1 MTIVAL
7 GDAKVI
13 VPLGTCSCV
22 GVGVPRV
29 GCSSPGRGYE
39 EEVLV
44 HSWVGRVGSSRV
56 LVLVIVA
63 VW

>member
-13 VPLGTCSCV
+13 VPLGTCS

-44 HSWVGRVGSSRV
+44 HSWVGRVGSRRV

>member
-1 MTIVAL
+1 MAL

-39 EEVLV
+39 EEVRV
-44 HSWVGRVGSSRV
+44 CSKVGCVGSRIV
-56 LVLVIVA
+56 LVLVNVA

>member
-22 GVGVPRV
+22 GVGVPTV

-39 EEVLV
+39 EEVRV
-44 HSWVGRVGSSRV
+44 FSKVGCVGSRRV